1 MKRLLSVTISALFVL
16 AVGCAPPS
24 STTTPRS
31 TGICG
36 PNTAPASS
44 ATTDAASDLVTLQ
57 VAIISIPDVAP
68 AKLAEHCGFF
78 AQEGLKIRWTEIRG
92 SADAVPGMASGD
104 THVALWNYVTGY
116 GVEDRQPGLARLI
129 ADAYQAETNTFLLM
143 VGKDSPIQS
152 LADLKSNGTRKI
164 TIGVGTFKSVSTLTA
179 ESTLRI
185 AGVTADDIKFVQVP
199 LPQMAAAV
207 QTRRIDVGWIT
218 EPFITF
224 FKSQYGGRV
233 LADVATAGTSQW
245 PIAGWAVS
253 TKWADANPSLVA
265 RFQRALARGQELAA
279 RDDSTVKKILPSYTH
294 IDEKTARSIT
304 LGSFPLTLNPNRLQ
318 RVADAM
324 IEFSKGKPEAEKYLT
339 KPINV
344 TDLLWQAP
352 GSASTP
358 SPLSSPG
365 VTP

>member
-1 MKRLLSVTISALFVL
+1 MA
-16 AVGCAPPS
+16 
-24 STTTPRS
+24 

-36 PNTAPASS
+36 PNAAATSPSTAS
-44 ATTDAASDLVTLQ
+44 ATRELVTLQ

-78 AQEGLKIRWTEIRG
+78 AQEGLKLKWTEIRG
-92 SADAVPGMASGD
+92 SADAVPGLASGI

-116 GVEDRQPGLARLI
+116 AAEDQHPGLARLI
-129 ADAYQAETNTFLLM
+129 ADAYQAENDCFVLM
-143 VGKDSPIQS
+143 VREDSPIQS
-152 LADLKSNGTRKI
+152 LADLKWDGAGDKI

-185 AGVTADDIKFVQVP
+185 AGVTAKDITFVQVP

-207 QTRRIDVGWIT
+207 QTGRIAVGWMT
-218 EPFITF
+218 EPFITA
-224 FKSQYGGRV
+224 FKKQYGGRV

-253 TKWADANPSLVA
+253 TKWADANPDLVE

-279 RDDSTVKKILPSYTH
+279 RDDSTVKKILPSYTL

-324 IEFSKGKPEAEKYLT
+324 IEFSKGKPAADKYLT

-344 TDLLWQAP
+344 NDLLWRAP
-352 GSASTP
+352 GSASTFP
-358 SPLSSPG
+358 FSSPG